1 MIIYSYSLLVISQ
14 LMQLLIF
21 AFNFAVFIFFYEL
34 ESESYTVLR
43 QTDSSC
49 PPTRPPFH
57 IFLSSSLPSSHHL
70 ILPFY
75 LIHLP
80 PSFPSFLHSFLLT
93 FLPSFLRSYL
103 PSFLL
108 TFHPSFYFFLPTFL
122 PSLWLR
128 LAMTCHNPIPSTIRD
143 DEVLF
148 IEVEAVP
155 STVCT
160 V

>member
-57 IFLSSSLPSSHHL
+57 IFLSSS
-70 ILPFY
+70 
-75 LIHLP
+75 P
-80 PSFPSFLHSFLLT
+80 PSFPFILSIFLPPFHPSSIPSFLLT
-93 FLPSFLRSYL
+93 ILPSFLRSYL

-122 PSLWLR
+122 PSLWLQ